1 METTE
6 MITEI
11 ATETTTETVIDS
23 KFELTKIFEESI
35 NDMASSMISILM
47 MFFTVAVIFTVVV
60 EFGKKILRS
69 IAESIRRL

>member
-1 METTE
+1 